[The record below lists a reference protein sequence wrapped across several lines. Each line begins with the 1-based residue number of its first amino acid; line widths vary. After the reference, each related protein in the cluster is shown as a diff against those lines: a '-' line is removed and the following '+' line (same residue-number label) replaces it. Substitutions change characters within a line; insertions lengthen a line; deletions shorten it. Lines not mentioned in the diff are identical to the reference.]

1 MVIRVGVIGT
11 GNIGTAHAVSLARE
25 VSGSTVTAVFDV
37 AAERAQ
43 GVAAD
48 LGARSLPSAQA
59 VIEDESVDAVVI
71 ASPDD
76 LHAEHALACLAA
88 GKPMMLEK
96 PLASTLEDAQRV
108 VDAEVAR
115 GERLIMLGFMRRF
128 DPGYVALKA
137 SLASG

>member
-1 MVIRVGVIGT
+1 MAAMAIRVGVIGT

-43 GVAAD
+43 AVAAD
-48 LGARSLPSAQA
+48 LDARSLPSAQA

-88 GKPMMLEK
+88 GKP
-96 PLASTLEDAQRV
+96 
-108 VDAEVAR
+108 
-115 GERLIMLGFMRRF
+115 
-128 DPGYVALKA
+128 
-137 SLASG
+137 

>member
-1 MVIRVGVIGT
+1 MAAMAIRVGVIGT
-11 GNIGTAHAVSLARE
+11 GNIGTAHAVCLARK

-37 AAERAQ
+37 ASERAEA
-43 GVAAD
+43 VAAD
-48 LGARSLPSAQA
+48 LGARSLHSAQA

-88 GKPMMLEK
+88 GKPTMLEK

-108 VDAEVAR
+108 MDAEVAR
-115 GERLIMLGFMRRF
+115 GERLMKPSMMRRS
-128 DPGYVALKA
+128 P
-137 SLASG
+137 